1 MEDIVSTKKKTSRCV
16 SCSECGF
23 ADVCQAYL
31 FDRQEPLF
39 IHDLARGKRI
49 SKNAFIYQSGT
60 PVTALYAL
68 RSGVAKIYDTQ
79 QILQGILLPGQ
90 IFGAEE
96 LFTSQHQYSVQAATD
111 VEICELQKTHFY
123 EISQLTSTFTHFIIR
138 ILSRSAREKQL
149 FINVLVKSDGLQK
162 VSDFIQ
168 LIADIRK
175 EYGFEHRAIELPLTK
190 KELAQLLGISQSTLA
205 RALAALV
212 EQQRVLMNKK
222 EITLL
227 HH

>member
-1 MEDIVSTKKKTSRCV
+1 M
-16 SCSECGF
+16 
-23 ADVCQAYL
+23 CQAYL

-111 VEICELQKTHFY
+111 VEICELKK
-123 EISQLTSTFTHFIIR
+123 R
-138 ILSRSAREKQL
+138 IFMR
-149 FINVLVKSDGLQK
+149 
-162 VSDFIQ
+162 
-168 LIADIRK
+168 
-175 EYGFEHRAIELPLTK
+175 
-190 KELAQLLGISQSTLA
+190 
-205 RALAALV
+205 
-212 EQQRVLMNKK
+212 
-222 EITLL
+222 
-227 HH
+227 

>member
-1 MEDIVSTKKKTSRCV
+1 M
-16 SCSECGF
+16 
-23 ADVCQAYL
+23 
-31 FDRQEPLF
+31 
-39 IHDLARGKRI
+39 
-49 SKNAFIYQSGT
+49 
-60 PVTALYAL
+60 
-68 RSGVAKIYDTQ
+68 
-79 QILQGILLPGQ
+79 
-90 IFGAEE
+90 
-96 LFTSQHQYSVQAATD
+96 
-111 VEICELQKTHFY
+111 
-123 EISQLTSTFTHFIIR
+123 
-138 ILSRSAREKQL
+138 

-227 HH
+227 HY

>member
-31 FDRQEPLF
+31 FDHQEPLF

-90 IFGAEE
+90 NFWCRRT
-96 LFTSQHQYSVQAATD
+96 LHQPAS
-111 VEICELQKTHFY
+111 I
-123 EISQLTSTFTHFIIR
+123 
-138 ILSRSAREKQL
+138 
-149 FINVLVKSDGLQK
+149 
-162 VSDFIQ
+162 
-168 LIADIRK
+168 
-175 EYGFEHRAIELPLTK
+175 
-190 KELAQLLGISQSTLA
+190 
-205 RALAALV
+205 
-212 EQQRVLMNKK
+212 
-222 EITLL
+222 
-227 HH
+227 